1 MVAATLEALP
11 MRDERYEPKEA
22 ETVRASI
29 AKVILNINWVP
40 EACWKFETSETPPSH
55 IRPWDENSVPGKL
68 LTLYKKKFRGQL

>member
-1 MVAATLEALP
+1 MCVGGGGPVAGGRYWMMAATLEALP

-40 EACWKFETSETPPSH
+40 EACWKFETSNRDTSIPH
-55 IRPWDENSVPGKL
+55 KTMG
-68 LTLYKKKFRGQL
+68 